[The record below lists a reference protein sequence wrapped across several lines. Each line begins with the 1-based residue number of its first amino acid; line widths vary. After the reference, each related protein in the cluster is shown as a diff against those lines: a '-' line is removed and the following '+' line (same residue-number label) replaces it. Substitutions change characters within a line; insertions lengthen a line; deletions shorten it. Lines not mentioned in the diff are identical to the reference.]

1 MGMGPAWYVSR
12 TPTRFRHPSRPDPP
26 LRLISLE
33 LNGFKSF
40 ADPQT
45 LRFPQGMTAVVGP
58 NGCGKSNISDS
69 LAWVLGEQRASMLRG
84 AEMADVIFAGTS
96 TRKPMGLAEVKLTL
110 EMPDPA
116 LPGATKEIVIQRRL
130 YRQEG
135 SEYRINGK
143 DSRLKDVQDML
154 MDTGMG
160 TRAYSFI
167 QQGQIDLILSTKP
180 KDRRSLIEE
189 AAGITRYKLRRQ
201 EAERKLEETKQNLQ
215 RLEDILFELNKQMDS
230 LKRQAAKARR
240 AAELDAEIK
249 ATTRI
254 LLAGKATELEGA
266 KQRILD
272 DLDALERRLAE
283 LTAQAAEKGSEVEQ
297 LRLEADEQNSAQ
309 GRRSRQVLGLDQRL
323 SLLEQERG
331 FQGERKTEAMETRER
346 VLVRRGEIESRLNES
361 GEGLAALEDHVS
373 KATAALEAREGL
385 LQEAEESVLVAQGT
399 LRTAEGAL
407 QELRRRKAEAE
418 SASLQRQKQR
428 MGIQNQIAQ
437 IEGRLDAL
445 NHEEAVRAPRLEG
458 LQAEAL
464 SLDRQVEGAATQLEH
479 AEEAALIQ
487 RQTQERTETQAR
499 ELSTALHK
507 AEAELETAERHLRQ
521 LSDLLNHG
529 SSDVEMRKGLAW
541 LQERVG
547 KVAPLSDLLKV
558 DEALRPDL
566 ERVLGA
572 WLHALPVTEEHLRQA
587 KEAPGRLLLAPD
599 TDSHAPAPPF
609 GAVAMRT
616 HVRWTGGAA
625 PLRALVDRTFQC
637 KDEDFPGLA
646 KKHPELALVSPSYLK
661 LPFGPVQMGVAAPAA
676 SPLKLR
682 AEYDEAKAKREEL
695 LGRLEEL
702 EESSKKA
709 HQASLEARD
718 RHREIE
724 EDLRT
729 ARHRAESTKAQRG
742 HVQVQLDEINQAQTR
757 ADQLW
762 EQLEGEINR
771 LRSVLRELDEQP
783 EDHLDEALLQS
794 IHDSEGRVVAAQGIL
809 DEKREARLEVART
822 RDAAWNERD
831 GFQRQL
837 QLHQR
842 GRFDLEAERQR
853 LDLEAQ
859 DLAEKAAGCGTR
871 LDELEGESQ
880 TLLEERQRLQIQ
892 MQEAQPV
899 LEALLEHLRVEERS
913 ARELQQALENARATH
928 QEVLIHGAQVQGS
941 TEAMSKEVELAL
953 GMEVPAFMASIT
965 DEEREAWGEGEIVHQ
980 TRLSELQGKRLDL
993 GGVNPL
999 AIQELQQAEERLE
1012 VMNQQRGDVFEA
1024 IANLESTIAE
1034 INQTSEERFR
1044 EAFEYVNAKFTEVF
1058 REVFGGGS
1066 AHLSLTDPKDILECG
1081 IEITA
1086 QPPGKAP
1093 KALTLLSGG
1102 EKALTAISLLF
1113 AIFHF
1118 KPSPFCV
1125 LDEVDAP
1132 LDEANVARFAG
1143 LVQKMKSETQFIVI
1157 THQKPTMVASD
1168 ALFGVTQEE
1177 PGVSKLV
1184 SVQLK
1189 EAEQLV

>member
-1 MGMGPAWYVSR
+1 
-12 TPTRFRHPSRPDPP
+12 

-40 ADPQT
+40 ADPQI

-84 AEMADVIFAGTS
+84 SEMADVIFAGTS
-96 TRKPMGLAEVKLTL
+96 ARKPMGLAEVKLTL

-116 LPGATKEIVIQRRL
+116 LPGATKEVVIQRRL

-135 SEYRINGK
+135 SEYRINGRE
-143 DSRLKDVQDML
+143 SRLKDVQDLL

-201 EAERKLEETKQNLQ
+201 EAERKLEETKANLQ

-240 AAELDAEIK
+240 AAELDTEIK
-249 ATTRI
+249 ATQRI
-254 LLAGKATELEGA
+254 LLAGKATELESA

-272 DLDALERRLAE
+272 ALDTIERRLAE

-297 LRLEADEQNSAQ
+297 LRLESDEQNAAQ

-331 FQGERKTEAMETRER
+331 FQGERKAEAQETRER
-346 VLVRRGEIESRLNES
+346 VLRRKAEIEGRLNES
-361 GEGLAALEDHVS
+361 SDGLTALEAQVA
-373 KATAALEAREGL
+373 KATEVLEAREAL
-385 LQEAEESVLVAQGT
+385 LQEAEETVLVAQGT

-418 SASLQRQKQR
+418 SASVQRQKQR

-437 IEGRLDAL
+437 VEGRLDAL
-445 NHEEAVRAPRLEG
+445 NHEESVRAPRLEG
-458 LQAEAL
+458 LQAEAAL
-464 SLDRQVEGAATQLEH
+464 LDRQVEGAATQLEH
-479 AEEAALIQ
+479 AEEAAMVQ
-487 RQTQERTETQAR
+487 RQALERAETHAR
-499 ELSTALHK
+499 ELSAAFHK
-507 AEAELETAERHLRQ
+507 AESELDAAERRLRH

-529 SSDVEMRKGLAW
+529 SSDLEMRKGLAW
-541 LQERVG
+541 LQERTG
-547 KVAPLSDLLKV
+547 KASPLSDLLRV
-558 DEALRPDL
+558 DEVVRPDL

-572 WLHALPVTEEHLRQA
+572 WLQALPASEDLLRQA

-609 GAVAMRT
+609 GTLPLRT
-616 HVRWTGGAA
+616 HVRWTGAAA
-625 PLRALVDRTFQC
+625 PLRALVDRAFQC
-637 KDEDFPGLA
+637 KDEEFPALA

-661 LPFGPVQMGVAAPAA
+661 LPYGPVQLGVAAPAA

-682 AEYDEAKAKREEL
+682 AEYDEAKAQREEL

-702 EESSKKA
+702 EASSKKA
-709 HQASLEARD
+709 QHAALEAHD
-718 RHREIE
+718 RKREID
-724 EDLRT
+724 EDLRA
-729 ARHRAESTKAQRG
+729 ARLKAESTKAQRS
-742 HVQVQLDEINQAQTR
+742 HVQVQLDEISQAQTR

-762 EQLEGEINR
+762 EQHETEISR
-771 LRSVLRELDEQP
+771 LRGILRELDDQP
-783 EDHLDEALLQS
+783 EEHLDEGLLQS
-794 IHDSEGRVVAAQGIL
+794 IQEAEGRVLSAQGLL

-831 GFQRQL
+831 GLQRQL

-859 DLAEKAAGCGTR
+859 DLAEKAAGCDTR
-871 LDELEGESQ
+871 LDELEKETQG
-880 TLLEERQRLQIQ
+880 LLEERQRLQTQ
-892 MQEAQPV
+892 MQESQPV
-899 LEALLEHLRVEERS
+899 LEALMERLRVEERV
-913 ARELQQALENARATH
+913 ARELQQALENARSAH
-928 QEVLIHGAQVQGS
+928 QEMLITGAQVQGS
-941 TEAMSKEVELAL
+941 TEALSKEVELAL
-953 GMEVPAFMASIT
+953 GMDVPAFLSSIT
-965 DEEREAWGEGEIVHQ
+965 DAEREAWGEGEIVHQ
-980 TRLSELQGKRLDL
+980 TKLNELQGKRLDL

-999 AIQELQQAEERLE
+999 AIQELQQAEERLGA
-1012 VMNQQRGDVFEA
+1012 MNQQREDVFDA
-1024 IANLESTIAE
+1024 IKNLETTISE

-1044 EAFEYVNAKFTEVF
+1044 EAFEFVNAKFTEVF

-1093 KALTLLSGG
+1093 KALSLLSGG

-1168 ALFGVTQEE
+1168 TLYGVTQEE